1 MKQLMMTMGLC
12 LMTATVMGQK
22 GAGLSTMEE
31 GRQGGVYRTKART
44 MEIHAEVVARQQS
57 NTTLVRFIVDESY
70 KMLTRDQD
78 LIKSVE
84 AASTFRFRNAME
96 AMNTAASH
104 GWELR
109 STYVIRGRTG
119 DETHFVMVRS
129 IEITQPYSPWLDR
142 GKRADGKK

>member
-1 MKQLMMTMGLC
+1 MKRLMMTLGLC
-12 LMTATVMGQK
+12 VIAATTMAQK
-22 GAGLSTMEE
+22 GAGLSSSEE
-31 GRQGGVYRTKART
+31 GRQGGVYRTKAKT
-44 MEIHAEVVARQQS
+44 MEIHAEVVTTRQS
-57 NTTLVRFIVDESY
+57 NTTLVRFNVDESY

-78 LIKSVE
+78 VIKSVE
-84 AASTFRFRNAME
+84 AASTFRFRSAME

-109 STYVIRGRTG
+109 STYVARGRNG
-119 DETHFVMVRS
+119 DETHYVMVRS